1 MKFKK
6 FYLWSL
12 ILITAGVAIG
22 TSACS
27 SKSSE
32 KLVVST
38 FGLSTKQMRSDVL
51 NPFSKKYNV
60 KVSTQFGDSSTRLTQ
75 IEHNPN
81 SNVDVIELA
90 QNNAVTGAK
99 KKLFKKLDFSK
110 IKNFKYLS
118 KDQQQLAKKT
128 NTVPYTVNSV
138 GIIYNPKKVNIK
150 DWNDLWSDKLKQ
162 KISVPDMTT
171 TCGPAML

>member
-12 ILITAGVAIG
+12 ILITAGVAIS

-51 NPFSKKYNV
+51 NPFSKNITSKSQLNLETV
-60 KVSTQFGDSSTRLTQ
+60 Q
-75 IEHNPN
+75 
-81 SNVDVIELA
+81 
-90 QNNAVTGAK
+90 
-99 KKLFKKLDFSK
+99 LD
-110 IKNFKYLS
+110 
-118 KDQQQLAKKT
+118 
-128 NTVPYTVNSV
+128 
-138 GIIYNPKKVNIK
+138 
-150 DWNDLWSDKLKQ
+150 
-162 KISVPDMTT
+162 
-171 TCGPAML
+171 

>member
-38 FGLSTKQMRSDVL
+38 FGLSTKQMRSDV
-51 NPFSKKYNV
+51 
-60 KVSTQFGDSSTRLTQ
+60 
-75 IEHNPN
+75 
-81 SNVDVIELA
+81 
-90 QNNAVTGAK
+90 
-99 KKLFKKLDFSK
+99 
-110 IKNFKYLS
+110 
-118 KDQQQLAKKT
+118 
-128 NTVPYTVNSV
+128 
-138 GIIYNPKKVNIK
+138 
-150 DWNDLWSDKLKQ
+150 
-162 KISVPDMTT
+162 
-171 TCGPAML
+171 

>member
-1 MKFKK
+1 
-6 FYLWSL
+6 
-12 ILITAGVAIG
+12 
-22 TSACS
+22 
-27 SKSSE
+27 
-32 KLVVST
+32 
-38 FGLSTKQMRSDVL
+38 MRSDVL

-60 KVSTQFGDSSTRLTQ
+60 KVSTQFGDSSTLLTQ

-118 KDQQQLAKKT
+118 KDRSED
-128 NTVPYTVNSV
+128 VV
-138 GIIYNPKKVNIK
+138 
-150 DWNDLWSDKLKQ
+150 
-162 KISVPDMTT
+162 
-171 TCGPAML
+171 